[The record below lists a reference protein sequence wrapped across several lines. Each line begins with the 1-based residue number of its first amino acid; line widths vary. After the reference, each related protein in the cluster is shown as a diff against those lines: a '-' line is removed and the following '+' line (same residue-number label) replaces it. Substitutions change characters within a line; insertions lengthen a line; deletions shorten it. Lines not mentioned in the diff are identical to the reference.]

1 MAPARRQARGLG
13 GVSVQVRRVRL
24 VISGRVQGVW
34 YRGSMEREALR
45 LGVAGWV
52 KNRPDG
58 TVEAVAE
65 GGAAAVDDLVA
76 WGRQGPPS
84 ARVDRVEV
92 HEEAVQGLTGFR
104 VTR

>member
-1 MAPARRQARGLG
+1 VNAA
-13 GVSVQVRRVRL
+13 VRRVRL
-24 VISGRVQGVW
+24 VVSGRVQGVW

-45 LGVAGWV
+45 LGVTGWV
-52 KNRPDG
+52 KNRSDG

-65 GGAAAVDDLVA
+65 GGADAIDELVA
-76 WGRQGPPS
+76 WCRKGPPS

-92 HEEAVQGLTGFR
+92 HEEAAQGLAGFR